1 MSRILALDV
10 GTKRIGIA
18 VSDEMELTAQ
28 GVDVLTR
35 AGKSKDFAMMREIIE
50 KYSPRLLI
58 VGMPLNMDGTSG
70 ESARQ
75 ALAFADSLK
84 DEFGISVETWDER
97 LTTVSSERIL
107 LEADVSRKK
116 RRKVI
121 DKVAATLILQSFLD
135 SRRE

>member
-18 VSDEMELTAQ
+18 VSDEIELTAQ

-35 AGKSKDFAMMREIIE
+35 AGRNRDFARMREIIE
-50 KYSPRLLI
+50 KYSPSLLV
-58 VGMPLNMDGTSG
+58 VGMPLNMDGTLG

-84 DEFGISVETWDER
+84 DEFGIPVETWDER
-97 LTTVSSERIL
+97 LTTVSSEKVLI
-107 LEADVSRKK
+107 EADVSRQK
-116 RRKVI
+116 RKKVI
-121 DKVAATLILQSFLD
+121 DKVAATLILQSFMD

>member
-35 AGKSKDFAMMREIIE
+35 AGRSKDFARMRKIIE
-50 KYSPRLLI
+50 NYSPHLLV
-58 VGMPLNMDGTSG
+58 VGIPLNMDGTSG

-75 ALAFADSLK
+75 ALAFANSLK
-84 DEFGISVETWDER
+84 DEFGIPVETWDER

-107 LEADVSRKK
+107 LEADVSRQK
-116 RRKVI
+116 RKKVI
-121 DKVAATLILQSFLD
+121 DKIAATLILQSFLD

>member
-1 MSRILALDV
+1 MSRIMALDV

-35 AGKSKDFAMMREIIE
+35 SGRSKDFARMSEII
-50 KYSPRLLI
+50 KRYSPTLLV
-58 VGMPLNMDGTSG
+58 VGMPLNMDGTLG

-84 DEFGISVETWDER
+84 NEFGIPVETWDER
-97 LTTVSSERIL
+97 LTTVSSEKIL
-107 LEADVSRKK
+107 IEADVSRRK
-116 RRKVI
+116 RKKVI
-121 DKVAATLILQSFLD
+121 DKVAATLILQSFMD
-135 SRRE
+135 SRGE

>member
-1 MSRILALDV
+1 MGRILALDM

-18 VSDEMELTAQ
+18 VSDELELTAQ

-35 AGKSKDFAMMREIIE
+35 AGRSKDFARMREIIE
-50 KYSPRLLI
+50 NYSPYLLI

-84 DEFGISVETWDER
+84 DKFGIPVETWDER

-107 LEADVSRKK
+107 LEADISRQK
-116 RRKVI
+116 RKKVI
-121 DKVAATLILQSFLD
+121 DKVAAILILQSFMD